1 MMASFYAARNATIH
15 DKKSLCIHA
24 FPGPAGSPIG
34 PVNGTAPTIAE
45 PPHYIKGEVLSAGWF
60 GPVKAPWQV
69 MQAPE
74 FTPLDVINAM
84 KQASADMLVQSLAPF
99 LIIAEETSFFG
110 YGWFYVRLCA
120 RPTAHTTHARARTLT
135 HTHTLSNVCACAV
148 GVHLRA
154 VVHSSSATSSTRRC
168 DARVLQQRIEK
179 VTCTFGC
186 FRSQHR
192 AGPNVSLCRT
202 IQ

>member
-34 PVNGTAPTIAE
+34 PVNGTAPAVAQ
-45 PPHYIKGEVLSAGWF
+45 PPHFIKGEVISAGWF

-74 FTPLDVINAM
+74 FTTLDVVNAM

-110 YGWFYVRLCA
+110 YGWFYVRLCTQNCMA
-120 RPTAHTTHARARTLT
+120 VPGPRPLQHDAHCDILVLAIYMQSAHHARWSRDIVTVEVVRTRPAL
-135 HTHTLSNVCACAV
+135 
-148 GVHLRA
+148 
-154 VVHSSSATSSTRRC
+154 
-168 DARVLQQRIEK
+168 
-179 VTCTFGC
+179 
-186 FRSQHR
+186 
-192 AGPNVSLCRT
+192 
-202 IQ
+202 